1 MKLVRGH
8 VKRLT
13 DLIEAEYYG
22 RDFDRREAYHLALI
36 LADQSPEI
44 RDTMQRVASRMVP
57 RLVIPA

>member
-22 RDFDRREAYHLALI
+22 RDFDHREAYHLAMI
-36 LADQSPEI
+36 LAEQSPEI
-44 RDTMQRVASRMVP
+44 RDTMRRVASRMAP
-57 RLVIPA
+57 QLIIPA